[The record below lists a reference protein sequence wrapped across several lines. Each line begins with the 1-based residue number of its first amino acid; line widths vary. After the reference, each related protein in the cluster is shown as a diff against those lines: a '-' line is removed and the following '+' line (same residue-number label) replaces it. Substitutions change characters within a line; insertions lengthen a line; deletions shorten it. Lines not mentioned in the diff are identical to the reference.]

1 MGPVKTKFLYYF
13 RFILLPEVLGTLGAW
28 LFELRTENPSS
39 IMDNYLTKSVEIF
52 EELAADAGHQDKM
65 VNAYAMLAKFSDDQ
79 YQQLRNYRLSKE
91 FEDKQT
97 LMEQIKE
104 EGKSM

>member
-52 EELAADAGHQDKM
+52 EELAAGAGRQDKR
-65 VNAYAMLAKFSDDQ
+65 VNADAMLAKFSDDQ